1 MSQTSQY
8 QVLATQPQ
16 KAELEV
22 KRSQFIALAYR
33 VANVAEAKA
42 QLSSVK
48 EAYPDARHHC
58 YAFIAGAPTD
68 SQVYGYSDDGEPSGT
83 AGKPIFSRLQHS
95 GVGEILVVVVRYF
108 GGTKLGT
115 GGLAR
120 AYGDVTSQLFEQLQ
134 TEPYIAM
141 DERRITVGFSREG
154 DIRRAI
160 EAAKGKVIAEVYN
173 SEVTLTVLVPSGTV
187 LPLLHDEIEQKA

>member
-1 MSQTSQY
+1 MSQPPQY
-8 QVLATQPQ
+8 HVLATQPQ

-33 VANVAEAKA
+33 VANTAEAKA
-42 QLSSVK
+42 QLSAVK

-68 SQVYGYSDDGEPSGT
+68 SQAYGYSDDGEPSGT

-120 AYGDVTSQLFEQLQ
+120 AYGDVTSQLFDQLQ
-134 TEPYIAM
+134 TEPYVAM
-141 DERRITVGFSREG
+141 DERQISVSFAREG

-160 EAAKGKVIAEVYN
+160 EAVQGSVLAEEY
-173 SEVTLTVLVPSGTV
+173 SSLVTLTVRVPTGTQ
-187 LPLLHDEIEQKA
+187 LPLLHDEIERKA